1 MAFPQEK
8 AVGGKLIIFAF
19 VVDMLEE
26 LYETPNGGLQ
36 RWQMQLG
43 EEDEGYLRWLRVA
56 QPGDRPYC
64 ELTLEEV
71 TLDPERVSRSTWKFL
86 VCKGRQMTETVWLTA
101 VRAWNMPVSQMSADA
116 AARLGLTK
124 RPNDWCQVRPCNAAG
139 RQEDGFLA
147 NIASVLEVAPR
158 GHPTERRPRELNFRK
173 PDVVIGTRD
182 WETVERFL
190 CNVMPD
196 KMAGLRETRKH
207 HVRIVLQNGER
218 WYLNLLVSE
227 TARQSRI
234 TSAAAAKLGRG
245 SVHDKRM
252 HLRDVNGME
261 VSISVDVVDTTKELL
276 EGEDSLRGSQKPHMV
291 LSPGYERRIKGMML
305 TGWMGRADLLKGWAS
320 QGKKK
325 GQPAP
330 EAGEKGA
337 GEQATFKHL
346 KVKTEGQAVRI
357 SALFDRSVPNTM
369 IGYGAA
375 AILGLKGGQTRR
387 WVATKEGNRGMSF
400 AWYDVPLQD
409 MDGRVKL
416 IRASG
421 VLRTSRVKNEGKDGE
436 AYGDSPGG
444 ATGPAQ
450 LWECVDLIVGRD
462 NLGCKPESPWVG
474 REGQREVA
482 L

>member
-1 MAFPQEK
+1 M
-8 AVGGKLIIFAF
+8 
-19 VVDMLEE
+19 
-26 LYETPNGGLQ
+26 Q
-36 RWQMQLG
+36 RRG
-43 EEDEGYLRWLRVA
+43 
-56 QPGDRPYC
+56 
-64 ELTLEEV
+64 
-71 TLDPERVSRSTWKFL
+71 
-86 VCKGRQMTETVWLTA
+86 
-101 VRAWNMPVSQMSADA
+101 A
-116 AARLGLTK
+116 A
-124 RPNDWCQVRPCNAAG
+124 
-139 RQEDGFLA
+139 
-147 NIASVLEVAPR
+147 
-158 GHPTERRPRELNFRK
+158 ERRPRELNFRK
-173 PDVVIGTRD
+173 PDMVIGTRD

-190 CNVMPD
+190 CNVVPD
-196 KMAGLRETRKH
+196 KMARLRETRKH
-207 HVRIVLQNGER
+207 HVRIVLQSGER

-276 EGEDSLRGSQKPHMV
+276 EGEDSLRGSPKPHMV
-291 LSPGYERRIKGMML
+291 LSPGDERRIKGMML
-305 TGWMGRADLLKGWAS
+305 TRWMGQAYLLKGWAG

-346 KVKTEGQAVRI
+346 KVETEGQAMRI
-357 SALFDRSVPNTM
+357 SSLFDRDVPNTM

-375 AILGLKGGQTRR
+375 AILGLKGGRARR

-400 AWYDVPLQD
+400 AWYGVPLQD

-421 VLRTSRVKNEGKDGE
+421 VLRTARVKNEGKDGE

-450 LWECVDLIVGRD
+450 LWECVNLIVGRD
-462 NLGCKPESPWVG
+462 NLGCRPVSTLGWPG
-474 REGQREVA
+474 RPKGGCPVKGTGDPGDYIKVEAGNPGRRN
-482 L
+482 